1 MKIAIAIDMK
11 GYKENIVSSALKL
24 LHYFVLPLHLVFTHF
39 FFGMFC
45 NFTTVKSKLKHI
57 DACPVEVLPIPLLP
71 PSSPLKK
78 ALLFYSPPMLNTSPL
93 HT

>member
-1 MKIAIAIDMK
+1 MKISIEIDMK
-11 GYKENIVSSALKL
+11 GEKKKIVSSALKL
-24 LHYFVLPLHLVFTHF
+24 LQYFVLPLHLVFTHF
-39 FFGMFC
+39 
-45 NFTTVKSKLKHI
+45 TTVKSILKHI

-71 PSSPLKK
+71 PPSPLIK